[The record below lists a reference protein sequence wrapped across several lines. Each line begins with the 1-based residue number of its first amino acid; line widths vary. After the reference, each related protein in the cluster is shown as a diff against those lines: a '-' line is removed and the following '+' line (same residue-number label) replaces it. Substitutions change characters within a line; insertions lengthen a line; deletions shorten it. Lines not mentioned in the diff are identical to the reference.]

1 VGIFHR
7 NPYHSPV
14 TRLGFFLYEHH
25 LDKKSIRSENRKG
38 ALSSA
43 LLRAKRSLEV
53 TAVAT
58 SNVLLPSTRWRGW
71 FRSAAILKLYIRP
84 VNDTSMKSRQYLLKL
99 QGDTNQEKLLASWR
113 QHRFYQSALVMGIDI
128 GLEGIGVYL
137 RQGEQELFART
148 LDLSGVLPE
157 KSDALANRRQM
168 KHARRCRHNRRI
180 RMRRL
185 DELLEKHGLPL
196 QWRDAPEAF
205 RKTDPYKVR
214 YRAIKADGTGLESK
228 FALANAIRHCVQH
241 RGYDYGRF
249 REEGNYPWGDKTKL
263 SAAIAWLKTAS
274 LDERTAEDLREM
286 ARNLELEV
294 KEADADQKWNE
305 FNALINE
312 RAAYAQEHDIER
324 VLAEHARGDKHDN
337 LRTRAR
343 GIAFPRSQVWE
354 HLEFIVQ
361 HHAHLIE
368 DAEGFLA
375 ALGCNPDDRDEFP
388 DIVASSAAKGRT
400 IFWYNRKTRHEM
412 ERHWAKKSK
421 DCPYAERLGFGD
433 TKKTSARG
441 ELSLRLWAMLEF
453 GITRRVEI
461 TFQDAER
468 IQAMKER
475 GEKVPSRKPAKE
487 LIHSLSS
494 DAVSKLLSIINAQ
507 HGSGGVLVPLSNER
521 RSEIKKEARAI
532 IEQDII
538 ENSGVAAAL
547 GPKPAGLK
555 DGKEERWNASFFDQL
570 NDLVAPAPSTLKG
583 TGSLYHETAR
593 RLYDVATAGGKDF
606 TREGFN
612 KRLVDLGFYDWRR
625 ESVLDWGVFP
635 QVEFLLGRR
644 VKKGKRRG
652 EISES
657 CQGFLRNLLRD
668 LVKAEKLPAGT
679 LAPEFCVV
687 EVVGNAPRT
696 QEQKGKILK
705 EQKANRSVREEQFI
719 KAGREDS
726 GVASRR
732 RRISLYAQ
740 QKGRS
745 PYTGR
750 LLPADPFS
758 AELEI
763 EHMFP
768 EAMGGLSVDDNL
780 VLTYKSENHDP
791 HTGKGKG
798 DRTPLQWLGAEKL
811 AQMIAANKDM
821 KWGGLKR
828 EVLAW
833 GTRREDDPS
842 GKWPSHYDE
851 TGKLLIPDFGNTTRV
866 AQLARQLRAA
876 VAHWLGIEKN
886 AEAMAERIGT
896 PSGWLASQA
905 MKSWLPDYRKD
916 RDDIT
921 HHLIDAAVLAH
932 IPPREGMNSIHCGGI
947 FYSERVWLPDEKK
960 PGEQTSRLVTRALSG
975 LSPAQRLAKWLPGE
989 RKEYT
994 ECPVLKHRPS
1004 KNKQSIGDATFWRQ
1018 AEATKPALAQR
1029 PQKPFNAEDYKGD
1042 ADKLLT
1048 ELRLMKINERKHRQ
1062 WCERNKRKGL
1072 PEPQFRDVLP
1082 TYKDIKTYLERA
1094 TAAIKAERGRT
1105 TEPLRLRDGKGGSK
1119 GTPIT
1124 KIWKWSKKRNLDS
1137 PLGLSGKPRTE
1148 NGEVVFEGLRFLKES
1163 NDRMELWLGY
1173 DREIASK
1180 ARKAKTADWEAEGWK
1195 YYRRFVPHPTA
1206 LRHLK
1211 QLGFAFDRDKRV
1223 KAPPYMQ
1230 VKPDKPETH
1239 VSLRELLLGDEL
1251 PPFARKVGQFRKG
1264 DVLLIGLNQDGG
1276 LAGRDEGIA
1285 WSAHYTVTAI
1295 GTQIEMKPSLFKDKA
1310 ATPMR
1315 EIKRKNIDQQPA
1327 DAAVLASLLDLPSA
1341 ADHAAELMATN
1352 SKVRIPPEPPVKEKS
1367 KSNDPP
1373 SDTPRGRGGRATPA
1387 GEVDLL

>member
-1 VGIFHR
+1 
-7 NPYHSPV
+7 
-14 TRLGFFLYEHH
+14 
-25 LDKKSIRSENRKG
+25 
-38 ALSSA
+38 
-43 LLRAKRSLEV
+43 
-53 TAVAT
+53 
-58 SNVLLPSTRWRGW
+58 
-71 FRSAAILKLYIRP
+71 
-84 VNDTSMKSRQYLLKL
+84 MKSRQYLLKL
-99 QGDTNQEKLLASWR
+99 QGETNQAKLLAAWQ
-113 QHRFYQSALVMGIDI
+113 QHPFYRSALVMGIDI

-137 RQGEQELFART
+137 RRGEQELFART

-205 RKTDPYKVR
+205 RRTDPYKVR
-214 YRAIKADGTGLESK
+214 HRAIKADGTGLESK

-249 REEGNYPWGDKTKL
+249 REEGNFPWGDTSKL
-263 SAAIAWLKTAS
+263 SKAITWLKTAS
-274 LDERTAEDLREM
+274 LDERTAGDLREM
-286 ARNLELEV
+286 ALNRELEV
-294 KEADADQKWNE
+294 KEGLADQAWDE
-305 FNALINE
+305 FTTLINE
-312 RAAYAQEHDIER
+312 RVAFAREHDIER
-324 VLAEHARGDKHDN
+324 VLQEHAKGDKHDN
-337 LRTRAR
+337 LRKRAR
-343 GIAFPRSQVWE
+343 GVAFPRGQVWA
-354 HLEFIVQ
+354 HLELIVRR
-361 HHAHLIE
+361 HAHLIE
-368 DAEGFLA
+368 DADGFLA
-375 ALGCNPDDRDEFP
+375 ALGCNPDDRDEYP
-388 DIVASSAAKGRT
+388 DIAASTAARERA

-421 DCPYAERLGFGD
+421 DCPYAERLGFGGD
-433 TKKTSARG
+433 KKTSARG
-441 ELSLRLWAMLEF
+441 ELSLRLWSMLEF

-461 TFQDAER
+461 TFLNAER

-475 GEKVPSRKPAKE
+475 GEKVPTKKPAKE
-487 LIHSLSS
+487 LIHSLSAE
-494 DAVSKLLSIINAQ
+494 AVSKLIDIIKAQ
-507 HGSGGVLVPLSNER
+507 HGADGKLLPLSNER
-521 RSEIKKEARAI
+521 RTEIKKEARGI

-538 ENSGVAAAL
+538 NNSGVAAAL
-547 GPKPAGLK
+547 GPKPASLK
-555 DGKEERWNASFFDQL
+555 EGKEEKWNASFFDQL

-583 TGSLYHETAR
+583 TGSLHHETAQ
-593 RLYDVATAGGKDF
+593 RLYRVASANERDF
-606 TREGFN
+606 SREGFN
-612 KRLVDLGFYDWRR
+612 QRLVELGFYDWRR

-644 VKKGKRRG
+644 LKHGKRRG
-652 EISES
+652 EVSES
-657 CQGFLRNLLRD
+657 CQGFLRKLMRD
-668 LVKAEKLPAGT
+668 LVREGKLTEGT

-687 EVVGNAPRT
+687 EVIGNAPRT
-696 QEQKGKILK
+696 QEQKGDILK
-705 EQKANRSVREEQFI
+705 EQKANRSVRDEQFL

-732 RRISLYAQ
+732 RRIALHAQ

-750 LLPADPFS
+750 ALPDDPLS
-758 AELEI
+758 SELEI
-763 EHMFP
+763 EHLYP
-768 EAMGGLSVDDNL
+768 AAAGGLSVDDNL
-780 VLTYKSENHDP
+780 VLTYKQENAD
-791 HTGKGKG
+791 KG
-798 DRTPLQWLGAEKL
+798 DRTPLQWLGVEKL
-811 AQMIAANKDM
+811 EQMITVTKDM

-828 EVLAW
+828 EVFAW

-851 TGKLLIPDFGNTTRV
+851 AGKLLIPDFGNTTRV

-876 VAHWLGIEKN
+876 VAHWLGIEKD

-905 MKSWLPDYRKD
+905 LRSWLPDYRKN

-932 IPPREGMNSIHCGGI
+932 IPPREGMNSIHCGGL
-947 FYSERVWLPDEKK
+947 FYTERVWMTDEKK
-960 PGEQTSRLVTRALSG
+960 PGEQTSRLVTRAMPD
-975 LSPAQRLAKWLPGE
+975 LSPAARLAKWLPGE

-1018 AEATKPALAQR
+1018 AETAKPQLAQR

-1042 ADKLLT
+1042 ADKLLG

-1062 WCERNKRKGL
+1062 WCARNQKKGL
-1072 PEPQFRDVLP
+1072 PEPAFRDVLP
-1082 TYKDIKTYLERA
+1082 TYKDVESYLERT
-1094 TAAIKAERGRT
+1094 TAALQSERGREV
-1105 TEPLRLRDGKGGSK
+1105 EPLRLRDNKDGSK

-1124 KIWKWSKKRNLDS
+1124 KVWKWSKKRNLDS
-1137 PLGLSGKPRTE
+1137 PLGLSGRQRTE
-1148 NGEVVFEGLRFLKES
+1148 GSEVVFEGLRFLKES

-1173 DREIASK
+1173 DWAVAQK
-1180 ARKAKTADWEAEGWK
+1180 ARKAKAADWAAKGWK
-1195 YYRRFVPHPTA
+1195 YYRRFVPHSMA

-1211 QLGFAFDRDKRV
+1211 QLGFTFDRNKRI
-1223 KAPPYMQ
+1223 KAPAYMQ
-1230 VKPDKPETH
+1230 AKPDKPETH

-1264 DVLLIGLNQDGG
+1264 DVLLLGLNQEGSIAGQKDG
-1276 LAGRDEGIA
+1276 IV

-1295 GTQIEMKPSLFKDKA
+1295 GAQIEMKPLLFKDKA
-1310 ATPMR
+1310 ATPLC

-1327 DAAVLASLLDLPSA
+1327 DAAVLATLLSLPA
-1341 ADHAAELMATN
+1341 AALYAAELMEKN
-1352 SKVRIPPEPPVKEKS
+1352 CKMRIPPEPEAKEKTN
-1367 KSNDPP
+1367 SNDPP
-1373 SDTPRGRGGRATPA
+1373 SETPRRRGRRAVPA
-1387 GEVDLL
+1387 GQADLLWQEDRA

>member
-1 VGIFHR
+1 
-7 NPYHSPV
+7 
-14 TRLGFFLYEHH
+14 
-25 LDKKSIRSENRKG
+25 
-38 ALSSA
+38 
-43 LLRAKRSLEV
+43 
-53 TAVAT
+53 
-58 SNVLLPSTRWRGW
+58 
-71 FRSAAILKLYIRP
+71 
-84 VNDTSMKSRQYLLKL
+84 MKSRNYLLKL
-99 QGDTNQEKLLASWR
+99 QKETPRDELVASWQ
-113 QHRFYQSALVMGIDI
+113 QHQFYQTSLVLGIDI

-168 KHARRCRHNRRI
+168 KHARRCRHNRKI
-180 RMRRL
+180 RLRRL

-205 RKTDPYKVR
+205 RKSDPFKLR
-214 YRAIKADGTGLESK
+214 HRAIKPDGTGLESK

-249 REEGNYPWGDKTKL
+249 REEGNYPWGDTAKL
-263 SAAIAWLKTAS
+263 GKAITWLKTAT

-286 ARNLELEV
+286 ARNRELEV
-294 KEADADQKWNE
+294 KDKEADAKWGE
-305 FNALINE
+305 FTALIDE
-312 RAAYAQEHDIER
+312 RAAYAREHDIGR
-324 VLAEHARGDKHDN
+324 VLAEHAKGDKHDN
-337 LRTRAR
+337 LRKRAR
-343 GIAFPRSQVWE
+343 GIAFPRGQVWA
-354 HLEFIVQ
+354 HLEFIVRR
-361 HHAHLIE
+361 HAHLIE

-388 DIVASSAAKGRT
+388 DIAASTAAKERT

-433 TKKTSARG
+433 DKKTSARG
-441 ELSLRLWAMLEF
+441 ELSLRLWSMLEF

-461 TFQDAER
+461 TFQDVER

-475 GEKVPSRKPAKE
+475 GEKVPSEKTAKE
-487 LIHSLSS
+487 LIHSLSP
-494 DAVSKLLSIINAQ
+494 DAVRKLIGMVKAQ
-507 HGSGGVLVPLSNER
+507 HGADGTLLPLSNER
-521 RSEIKKEARAI
+521 RTEIKKEARAL

-538 ENSGVAAAL
+538 DNSGVAAAL
-547 GPKPAGLK
+547 GPKPAALK
-555 DGKEERWNASFFDQL
+555 DGKDEKWNASFFDQL

-583 TGSLYHETAR
+583 TGGLYHETAK
-593 RLYDVATAGGKDF
+593 RLYEVATVNEQDF

-644 VKKGKRRG
+644 VKHGKRRG
-652 EISES
+652 EVSES
-657 CQGFLRNLLRD
+657 CQGFLRKLLRD
-668 LVKAEKLPAGT
+668 LVKDGKLPEGT
-679 LAPEFCVV
+679 LAPDFCVV
-687 EVVGNAPRT
+687 EVIGNAPRT
-696 QEQKGKILK
+696 QEQKGDILK
-705 EQKANRSVREEQFI
+705 EQKANRSTRDEQFV
-719 KAGREDS
+719 KAGRDDS

-732 RRISLYAQ
+732 RRISLHAQ

-750 LLPADPFS
+750 TLPDDPLS
-758 AELEI
+758 SELEI
-763 EHMFP
+763 EHLFP
-768 EAMGGLSVDDNL
+768 AAMGGLSVDDNL
-780 VLTYKSENHDP
+780 VLTYKTENAA
-791 HTGKGKG
+791 KG
-798 DRTPLQWLGAEKL
+798 DRTPLQWLGAQRLE
-811 AQMIAANKDM
+811 QMIAANKDM

-828 EVLAW
+828 EVFAW

-851 TGKLLIPDFGNTTRV
+851 SGKLLIPDFGNTTRV

-876 VAHWLGIEKN
+876 VAHWLGIEKD
-886 AEAMAERIGT
+886 AEAMAQRIGT

-905 MKSWLPDYRKD
+905 MRSWLPDYRKD

-947 FYSERVWLPDEKK
+947 FYTERVWVPDEKK
-960 PGEQTSRLVTRALSG
+960 PGEQTSRLVTRALAE
-975 LSPAQRLAKWLPGE
+975 LSPAARLTKWLPGE

-1018 AEATKPALAQR
+1018 AEAAKPELAQR

-1042 ADKLLT
+1042 ADKLLA
-1048 ELRLMKINERKHRQ
+1048 ELRMMKINERKHRQ
-1062 WCERNKRKGL
+1062 WCARNKRKGL
-1072 PEPQFRDVLP
+1072 PPPEFKDVLP
-1082 TYKDIKTYLERA
+1082 TYKDVESYLERA
-1094 TAAIKAERGRT
+1094 TAALQSERGQEV
-1105 TEPLRLRDGKGGSK
+1105 EPLRLRDGGNGSK

-1124 KIWKWSKKRNLDS
+1124 KVWKWSKKRNLDS
-1137 PLGLSGKPRTE
+1137 PLGLSGKQRTE
-1148 NGEVVFEGLRFLKES
+1148 SDGKVVFEGLRFLKES

-1173 DREIASK
+1173 DWKAAQK
-1180 ARKAKTADWEAEGWK
+1180 ARKAKAADWEAKGWR
-1195 YYRRFVPHPTA
+1195 YYRRFVPHSVA

-1211 QLGFAFDRDKRV
+1211 RLGFAFDRNKRS
-1223 KAPPYMQ
+1223 KAPAYMQ
-1230 VKPDKPETH
+1230 AKPDKPETH
-1239 VSLRELLLGDEL
+1239 VSLRELLLGAEL

-1264 DVLLIGLNQDGG
+1264 DVLLLGLNQEGG
-1276 LAGRDEGIA
+1276 IAGPGEGIV

-1295 GTQIEMKPSLFKDKA
+1295 GTQIEMKPLLFKDKA

-1315 EIKRKNIDQQPA
+1315 EIKRKNLDQQPA
-1327 DAAVLASLLDLPSA
+1327 NAAVLATLLSLPSA
-1341 ADHAAELMATN
+1341 SEHAAELMKKN
-1352 SKVRIPPEPPVKEKS
+1352 SKVRIPPEPETKGNLKL
-1367 KSNDPP
+1367 NDPP
-1373 SDTPRGRGGRATPA
+1373 SDTPRGRGRRADPA
-1387 GEVDLL
+1387 GEADLL

>member
-1 VGIFHR
+1 
-7 NPYHSPV
+7 
-14 TRLGFFLYEHH
+14 
-25 LDKKSIRSENRKG
+25 
-38 ALSSA
+38 
-43 LLRAKRSLEV
+43 
-53 TAVAT
+53 
-58 SNVLLPSTRWRGW
+58 
-71 FRSAAILKLYIRP
+71 
-84 VNDTSMKSRQYLLKL
+84 MKSRQYLLKL
-99 QGDTNQEKLLASWR
+99 QGDTNHEKLLANWR
-113 QHRFYQSALVMGIDI
+113 QHRFYQSSLVMGIDV

-137 RQGEQELFART
+137 RHGEQELFART

-180 RMRRL
+180 RLRRL
-185 DELLEKHGLPL
+185 DELLAKHGLPL

-249 REEGNYPWGDKTKL
+249 REEGNYPWGDTAKL
-263 SAAIAWLKTAS
+263 GRAIIWLKTAS

-286 ARNLELEV
+286 ARNRELEV
-294 KEADADQKWNE
+294 KESDADQKWNE
-305 FNALINE
+305 FNALLDA
-312 RAAYAQEHDIER
+312 RVAYAQEHDIAR
-324 VLAEHARGDKHDN
+324 VLAQHARGDKHDN

-343 GIAFPRSQVWE
+343 GVAFPRSQVWA
-354 HLEFIVQ
+354 HLEFIVRR
-361 HHAHLIE
+361 HAHLIE

-388 DIVASSAAKGRT
+388 DMITSAAAKDRT

-421 DCPYAERLGFGD
+421 DCPYAERLGLGD
-433 TKKTSARG
+433 DKKTSARC

-468 IQAMKER
+468 IQAMKGR
-475 GEKVPSRKPAKE
+475 GEKVPGKKPAKE
-487 LIHSLSS
+487 LIHSLSAQVVRQFI
-494 DAVSKLLSIINAQ
+494 DMIKAQ
-507 HGSGGVLVPLSNER
+507 HGPDGSLIPLSNDL
-521 RSEIKKEARAI
+521 RSGIKKEARAL

-538 ENSGVAAAL
+538 ENSGVSAAL
-547 GPKPAGLK
+547 WPKPAALK
-555 DGKEERWNASFFDQL
+555 NGKDERWNASFFDQL

-583 TGSLYHETAR
+583 TGSVCHETAR
-593 RLYDVATAGGKDF
+593 ILYEVATAGGLDF

-612 KRLVDLGFYDWRR
+612 NRLVELGFYDWRR

-652 EISES
+652 EISAS
-657 CQGFLRNLLRD
+657 CQGFLRNLVRD
-668 LVKAEKLPAGT
+668 LVAEGKLPPGT

-696 QEQKGKILK
+696 QEQKGEILK
-705 EQKANRSVREEQFI
+705 EQKTNRSARDELFI

-740 QKGRS
+740 QQGRS

-750 LLPADPFS
+750 SLPADPLS
-758 AELEI
+758 PELEI
-763 EHMFP
+763 EHLFP
-768 EAMGGLSVDDNL
+768 EALGGLSVDDNL
-780 VLTYKSENHDP
+780 VLTFKKENAD
-791 HTGKGKG
+791 KG
-798 DRTPLQWLGAEKL
+798 DCTPLQWLGEDRL
-811 AQMIAANKDM
+811 AQMIEASKDM

-828 EVLAW
+828 EVFAW

-842 GKWPSHYDE
+842 GKWPSHYNE

-905 MKSWLPDYRKD
+905 MKSWLPNYRKD

-947 FYSERVWLPDEKK
+947 FYSERIWLPNEKK
-960 PGEQTSRLVTRALSG
+960 PEEQTSRLVTRALLG
-975 LSPAQRLAKWLPGE
+975 LSPSQRLAKWLPGE
-989 RKEYT
+989 RKEYS

-1018 AEATKPALAQR
+1018 AEAAKPELAQR

-1042 ADKLLT
+1042 AEKLHK
-1048 ELRLMKINERKHRQ
+1048 ELRLMKINERKHLQ

-1082 TYKDIKTYLERA
+1082 TLKDIETYLERA
-1094 TAAIKAERGRT
+1094 TAAVQAERGRVV
-1105 TEPLRLRDGKGGSK
+1105 EPLRLRDGKGGGK
-1119 GTPIT
+1119 GTPIA
-1124 KIWKWSKKRNLDS
+1124 KVWKWSKKRNLDS
-1137 PLGLSGKPRTE
+1137 PLGLSGKQRIE

-1173 DREIASK
+1173 DWPVANK
-1180 ARKAKTADWEAEGWK
+1180 ARKAKTADWEVKGWK

-1223 KAPPYMQ
+1223 KAPAYMQ

-1264 DVLLIGLNQDGG
+1264 DVLLIGLNQQGG
-1276 LAGRDEGIA
+1276 LAGCSEGIA

-1295 GTQIEMKPSLFKDKA
+1295 GTQIEMKPLLFKDKM

-1315 EIKRKNIDQQPA
+1315 AINRKNIDQQPA
-1327 DAAVLASLLDLPSA
+1327 DATVLASLLDLPSA
-1341 ADHAAELMATN
+1341 ADYAAELMAAN
-1352 SKVRIPPEPPVKEKS
+1352 SKLRIPPEPLVKEKS
-1367 KSNDPP
+1367 KLNDSP
-1373 SDTPRGRGGRATPA
+1373 SDTSRRRGGRAAPA
-1387 GEVDLL
+1387 REVDLL